1 MLPAMPTPAPRDFSA
16 APAQGPFFKSTLLWT
31 LAALAVVLAWDAGA
45 LDLAMARWFGDADGF
60 ALRSDWFFVN
70 IAHEGARRLAWLVVL
85 GLTLCV
91 WRPIGPL
98 RLLPHGRRVQLVAG
112 ILLSLALISLLKYT
126 SATSCPWDLAE
137 FGGVA
142 RHVSHWSLGL
152 ADGGPGRCFPAGHA
166 SAGFAFLAGYFALRR
181 HAPRAAWIW
190 LAVSLAAGL
199 SMGLAQQMRGAH
211 FMSHTLWTGWL
222 CWTAGWLFD
231 LAVTRA
237 QRTRDSAPDS
247 LWPAA
252 SLPPSTP

>member
-1 MLPAMPTPAPRDFSA
+1 MLPAMPTPEPRDFSA
-16 APAQGPFFKSTLLWT
+16 APAQGPSFKSTLLWT

-91 WRPIGPL
+91 WRPVGAL

-142 RHVSHWSLGL
+142 RHVSHWSAGQGAAFPQAMPRQALPFWP
-152 ADGGPGRCFPAGHA
+152 AISRC
-166 SAGFAFLAGYFALRR
+166 
-181 HAPRAAWIW
+181 AA
-190 LAVSLAAGL
+190 
-199 SMGLAQQMRGAH
+199 MH
-211 FMSHTLWTGWL
+211 
-222 CWTAGWLFD
+222 
-231 LAVTRA
+231 RA
-237 QRTRDSAPDS
+237 QPGSGWPSRWPRGCRWAWPSRCAAPIS
-247 LWPAA
+247 
-252 SLPPSTP
+252 

>member
-1 MLPAMPTPAPRDFSA
+1 MLPAMLTSDPRVFSGG
-16 APAQGPFFKSTLLWT
+16 PAQGPSFNRTLLWT
-31 LAALAVVLAWDAGA
+31 LLALAVILAWDASG
-45 LDLAMARWFGDADGF
+45 LDIAMARWFGGTDGF

-91 WRPIGPL
+91 WRPVGPL
-98 RLLPHGRRVQLVAG
+98 RLLPHGRRVQLVVG

-137 FGGVA
+137 FGGLA

-181 HAPRAAWIW
+181 HAPRAARFW
-190 LAVSLAAGL
+190 LAGALAAGL
-199 SMGLAQQMRGAH
+199 LMGLAQQARGAH

-222 CWTAGWLFD
+222 CWTAGWLCD
-231 LAVTRA
+231 LACTRLL
-237 QRTRDSAPDS
+237 RNRDTSPDS

-252 SLPPSTP
+252 GLPHSAP